1 MVSQTVHI
9 QNLRFQYNEGDRFD
23 LRIEQLGL
31 LAGKSYLLFGPS
43 GLGKTTLLNLM
54 AGVLTPSSGHIGV
67 CGTDLASLSRR
78 EMDRF
83 RGDNIGF
90 IFQTLNLIPWLSARD
105 NVELALT
112 FAPERRARLTSP
124 SAQSVADLF
133 DRLDLP
139 PALATVKAKQLSIGQ
154 QQRVSAARALIGA
167 PPLLLADEP
176 SSALDEANTERFLTL
191 LTDTMEKS
199 RQTLLVVSHDRHIQP
214 YFDEVIEL
222 EQLLTGGRA

>member
-1 MVSQTVHI
+1 MSPTVNI
-9 QNLRFQYNEGDRFD
+9 EKLRFQYDAGADFE

-31 LAGKSYLLFGPS
+31 QAGKSYLLFGRS

-54 AGVLTPSSGHIGV
+54 AGVLRPNSGHIEI
-67 CGTDLASLSRR
+67 CGTDLASLSSRAT
-78 EMDRF
+78 DRF

-105 NVELALT
+105 NVELALS
-112 FAPERRARLTSP
+112 FSPERRARLTASLAE
-124 SAQSVADLF
+124 SLAELF
-133 DRLDLP
+133 DRLDLDY
-139 PALATVKAKQLSIGQ
+139 ALADVKARQLSIGQ

-176 SSALDEANTERFLTL
+176 TSALDAANTERFLTL
-191 LTDTMEKS
+191 LQDMMEKS
-199 RQTLLVVSHDRHIQP
+199 RQTLMVVSHDRHIQS
-214 YFDEVIEL
+214 YFDEVIEI